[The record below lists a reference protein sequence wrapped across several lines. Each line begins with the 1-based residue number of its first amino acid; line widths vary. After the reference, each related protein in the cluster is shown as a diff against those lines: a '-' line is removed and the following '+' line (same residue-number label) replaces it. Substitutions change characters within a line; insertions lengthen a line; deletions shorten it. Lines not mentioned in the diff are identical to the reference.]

1 MEEKE
6 LQTNEQSVKTKKKMN
21 PKKKKITIA
30 SIVIGIIAIIA
41 ILIGVNHT
49 QIMSDLTYSMM
60 PKSLTPVVDGQEVT
74 FFVYKNRDFNQF
86 KDKKTPLKAFGF
98 YYLDGNGKNIDLS
111 WDKAYTG
118 ANGTKFTPN
127 VWFMMKANEKLTKVK
142 SAASKV
148 IPIVVIL
155 VVILLIYLWFKN
167 WCKREDERME
177 ALYGKKEDKHKNTK
191 SKKKK

>member
-86 KDKKTPLKAFGF
+86 KDKKTPLMEYKRSIFNNYVLERF
-98 YYLDGNGKNIDLS
+98 SIDC
-111 WDKAYTG
+111 K
-118 ANGTKFTPN
+118 
-127 VWFMMKANEKLTKVK
+127 
-142 SAASKV
+142 
-148 IPIVVIL
+148 
-155 VVILLIYLWFKN
+155 ILLFFL
-167 WCKREDERME
+167 
-177 ALYGKKEDKHKNTK
+177 A
-191 SKKKK
+191 